1 MNNKI
6 KSNMALLGT
15 AIIWGGAFV
24 AQRSGM
30 DSMGPFMYSFFRMLF
45 AILALLP
52 LMLITE
58 KRNKKKEVEID
69 KPKDVLI
76 GGICVG
82 IVYFIAA
89 NLQQIGLIYVDAGK
103 TAFITALY
111 ILLVPIIGLFLKKKI
126 TRLNWV
132 GAVVGVVGLYFLCI
146 KDGFAIAGGDFIVLV
161 GSLFWA
167 IHILLFDY
175 FTVRISAAKLVIMQS
190 MVTAVLSL
198 AVALFTEDIS
208 FGGFVDAIPTL
219 IYSGALSAG
228 VAFTLQAIGQ
238 KHANPITAS
247 IILSTESV
255 FGAICGFIFLHEIM
269 SGREFI
275 GCGLMLVAI
284 VVSQLPS
291 KPLSLKK

>member
-146 KDGFAIAGGDFIVLV
+146 KDGIAIAGGDFIVLV